1 MSDVMKNSDN
11 KIISLDKLAALSV
24 IISLSMNVAI
34 FLSFWFGDGIM
45 FMHDPNYRKPP
56 FHVSGFLIN
65 TLYVAVLSFILYMLN
80 SSVYRIKALN
90 NKAKVVVV
98 VIGGVV
104 ITILLSFSMTLMRH
118 GVINDWDFSKR
129 LSHRFVRMLTDGFFR
144 DLFAMAIV
152 TFSWQIMVLNNKKKK
167 IAVENEML
175 AAENIRSRFE
185 VLKNQMNPHF
195 IFNCLNTLQG
205 LIAIDKDKAQ
215 KYLQELSKVLRYT
228 LNNQEVVTLREELD
242 FTYSY
247 CNLMEIR
254 YGDNLKV
261 NFDIDDSMLEYE
273 ILPLSLQVLVEN
285 AIKHNVISDKQHL
298 VIDIISNV
306 DNMSVSVSNVINKK
320 IDAEIGNG
328 IGLANLS
335 ERYELKWDRSILV
348 SLSDNTFKV
357 ELILNK
363 K

>member
-1 MSDVMKNSDN
+1 
-11 KIISLDKLAALSV
+11 
-24 IISLSMNVAI
+24 
-34 FLSFWFGDGIM
+34 
-45 FMHDPNYRKPP
+45 
-56 FHVSGFLIN
+56 
-65 TLYVAVLSFILYMLN
+65 
-80 SSVYRIKALN
+80 
-90 NKAKVVVV
+90 
-98 VIGGVV
+98 
-104 ITILLSFSMTLMRH
+104 
-118 GVINDWDFSKR
+118 
-129 LSHRFVRMLTDGFFR
+129 
-144 DLFAMAIV
+144 
-152 TFSWQIMVLNNKKKK
+152 
-167 IAVENEML
+167 
-175 AAENIRSRFE
+175 
-185 VLKNQMNPHF
+185 MNPHF

-261 NFDIDDSMLEYE
+261 NFVIDDSMLEYE

-298 VIDIISNV
+298 VIDIISNI